1 LLGFLTRDGWL
12 LFAGRGLR
20 GVTYGYVSVLLVTYL
35 AELRASA
42 AEAGVVF
49 GLAILSGA
57 VMNIA
62 ASRFADRIGRRR
74 FLVIAGLSMVAS
86 GAALALTSSLAGAL
100 FAAAL
105 GGLTPTAMEVGPFL
119 SVEQAVLPQASA
131 AGREPD
137 AYAWYNLIGS
147 LSAAFGGLL
156 VGLVAV
162 FSGAFGGNVV
172 AAYHVMFAA
181 YAAAGLASCALAFA
195 LSPAVEL
202 QGRGAQEGRPRISPE
217 GRRMIQKMTLLFAV
231 DSFAGGM
238 IIRAVTTLWFSVRF
252 DPSLEALGLV
262 FFGANALAALS
273 YLTAAQ
279 LARQLGLIRTM
290 VYTHIPSNVLL
301 IAMAFSP
308 TFEVGVVLFLA
319 RMSMSQMDVA
329 PRQQFVVTVVAPSE
343 RTAAA
348 GITNTAR
355 NLAQAGGPFVIGPV
369 IALAAVGGPFIL
381 AGAIKI
387 GYDLALLREFG
398 SAKQAAPDS

>member
-1 LLGFLTRDGWL
+1 
-12 LFAGRGLR
+12 
-20 GVTYGYVSVLLVTYL
+20 V
-35 AELRASA
+35 
-42 AEAGVVF
+42 
-49 GLAILSGA
+49 
-57 VMNIA
+57 
-62 ASRFADRIGRRR
+62 
-74 FLVIAGLSMVAS
+74 
-86 GAALALTSSLAGAL
+86 
-100 FAAAL
+100 
-105 GGLTPTAMEVGPFL
+105 
-119 SVEQAVLPQASA
+119 
-131 AGREPD
+131 
-137 AYAWYNLIGS
+137 
-147 LSAAFGGLL
+147 
-156 VGLVAV
+156 
-162 FSGAFGGNVV
+162 
-172 AAYHVMFAA
+172 
-181 YAAAGLASCALAFA
+181 
-195 LSPAVEL
+195 
-202 QGRGAQEGRPRISPE
+202 RPN
-217 GRRMIQKMTLLFAV
+217 
-231 DSFAGGM
+231 
-238 IIRAVTTLWFSVRF
+238 
-252 DPSLEALGLV
+252 PSLKAPGLV
-262 FFGANALAALS
+262 FFGTNALAALS